1 MKSQLFKKNH
11 ASGISR
17 RNFLKTASAAGA
29 ISMVTPGL
37 LNLACAENRQKSP
50 DDFDMKDILEIQQI
64 EKKYNISQVDVA
76 GMVDLHVH
84 GSGTEHPKSVVV
96 EIESDYDTALVMA
109 KHRAKAWVN
118 KDKRGYTWATANI
131 CRQLV
136 PQTLTFGSICLH
148 EEIGGINPYAVEV
161 ALNQNAKIVWMNSKR
176 TSKYNWINEDVIITN
191 EKGDLL
197 PRLQDILKLIGEK
210 NACLATG
217 HLSFEKSL
225 LLTREA
231 RNLGVQKIMIT
242 HPDRFSQDQQ
252 KQFNIFKVLFNRSLG
267 TWPWWVKTGKGVIA
281 WRHPLDLKSLV
292 VPSIKGMR
300 AVGMNKNL
308 ISTDWYSTMPWPDPP
323 TEMKSYIWALM
334 ENGVNENEID
344 LLVHKNPSALLDI

>member
-1 MKSQLFKKNH
+1 MKPYSFKKNY
-11 ASGISR
+11 ASGITR
-17 RNFLKTASAAGA
+17 RKFLKTASTAGA
-29 ISMVTPGL
+29 ITMVAPEL
-37 LNLACAENRQKSP
+37 LNQAYAEDNKKSP

-64 EKKYNISQVDVA
+64 EKKYHISQVDVA

-96 EIESDYDTALVMA
+96 KIESDYDTALVMA
-109 KHRAKAWVN
+109 KHKAKAWVN

-148 EEIGGINPYAVEV
+148 EEIGGINLYAVEV
-161 ALNQNAKIVWMNSKR
+161 ALSQNAKIVWMNSKR
-176 TSKYNWINEDVIITN
+176 TSRYNWINEDVIITD

-197 PRLQDILKLIGEK
+197 PQLQDILKLTGEK

-217 HLSFEKSL
+217 HLSFEKTL
-225 LLTREA
+225 LLAKEA
-231 RNLGVQKIMIT
+231 RDLGVQKIIVT

-252 KQFNIFKVLFNRSLG
+252 KQFNTFNVFFNRSLG

-281 WRHPLDLKSLV
+281 WRHPHDLKPLV
-292 VPSIKGMR
+292 VPSIEGMR

-334 ENGVNENEID
+334 ENGVNKNEID
-344 LLVHKNPSALLDI
+344 MLVNKNPSALLDI